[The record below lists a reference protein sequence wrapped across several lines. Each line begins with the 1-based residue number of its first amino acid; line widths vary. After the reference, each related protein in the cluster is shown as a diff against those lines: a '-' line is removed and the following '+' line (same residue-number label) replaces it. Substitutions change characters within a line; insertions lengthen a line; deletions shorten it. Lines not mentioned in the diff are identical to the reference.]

1 MSWRFVKFFPVLFAT
16 LLCALAAPAQA
27 DVLAHIMQTKVLKV
41 AIPTDFPPYGFVG
54 TSMQPEGLDVDMA
67 KYVAKEMGVKIDLV
81 PASSSNRIPYLQT
94 GKVDLVIS
102 TLGKTAEREK
112 VVDFSHAYSPF
123 FLAVYGPKTM
133 AIKSP
138 ADLAGKSIA
147 VTRGSVED
155 IQLTKVAPPS
165 TNIMRFEDNASTIAA
180 FVSGQSQLVATG
192 VSVASNMMTHN
203 PGLGAQMKFV
213 LKDSPNFVG
222 VPKGDKALLD
232 KVNAIIDAAKKNGE
246 LNKLSEHWLGHP
258 AGELPE

>member
-1 MSWRFVKFFPVLFAT
+1 MSLRLFKFLPMLFAT
-16 LLCALAAPAQA
+16 LLCTLAAPAQA
-27 DVLAHIMQTKVLKV
+27 DALAHIMQTKVLKV

-54 TSMQPEGLDVDMA
+54 TTMQPEGLDVDMA

-133 AIKSP
+133 TIKSP
-138 ADLAGKSIA
+138 ADLAGKSIS

-246 LNKLSEHWLGHP
+246 LNKLSEHWLGRP
-258 AGELPE
+258 VGELPE

>member
-1 MSWRFVKFFPVLFAT
+1 MSLRLFKFLPLLFAT
-16 LLCALAAPAQA
+16 LLCAMAAPAQA

-41 AIPTDFPPYGFVG
+41 ASPPDFPPSGFVG
-54 TSMQPEGLDVDMA
+54 TTMEPEGLDVDMA

-138 ADLAGKSIA
+138 ADLAGKSIS

-246 LNKLSEHWLGHP
+246 LNKLSEHWLGRP
-258 AGELPE
+258 VGELPE